1 MCPEPAQS
9 TDYQS
14 TPLPPGTTLP
24 TVQALWLPGIRTA
37 QGEGSRPTQG
47 RCPRCPW
54 SVPFPGASSPE
65 GSLATRASLSPGKLA
80 LDEGGSDTESLYE
93 IAGLNKV
100 IQFV

>member
-14 TPLPPGTTLP
+14 TPLPPGTTLL

-65 GSLATRASLSPGKLA
+65 ESLAAHASLSPGKLA